1 LLQLDHKKKDYKFG
15 FGLTLEKLIRAGLDL
30 YLHFFSQTSLAS
42 FLASFD
48 LLDKVNHCLLYEWL
62 SLIRTGVVYAEVT
75 IVFILPV

>member
-1 LLQLDHKKKDYKFG
+1 MGLNFVLSEELDHKKKDYKFG

-48 LLDKVNHCLLYEWL
+48 LLDKPCSGVHRVYFMLL
-62 SLIRTGVVYAEVT
+62 
-75 IVFILPV
+75 

>member
-1 LLQLDHKKKDYKFG
+1 
-15 FGLTLEKLIRAGLDL
+15 
-30 YLHFFSQTSLAS
+30 
-42 FLASFD
+42 